1 MKTLRFI
8 FFIFLLL
15 IIVGCQNNKEEETLK
30 QVKSLIQ
37 SEQYEEALN
46 LLEEPLK
53 DKENKEAQS
62 LKEQI
67 SKIQEALKAED
78 QNEIDSA
85 ISLFEDL
92 KDNKNN
98 MDSIVSKSKQHIK
111 DLTDKKEYQREI
123 NTKLDHIEELIR
135 NQNFEEASSILVPLI
150 TEISTH
156 QYLKNEQAKA
166 KELSDKSNTAIAK
179 QKELNQQEE
188 LKKQE
193 EDKRV
198 QELKKQQENTPI
210 TLKQA
215 EQKAKEF
222 IKQTIGDNVD
232 AIVNESADA
241 HSERVAFFECNDEN
255 SDAYFCVYQRGSGS
269 SLDLYVE
276 KKSGKV
282 LRSGEYV
289 NSH

>member
-1 MKTLRFI
+1 MKTLKFI

-15 IIVGCQNNKEEETLK
+15 IIVGCQNSKEEEILK
-30 QVKSLIQ
+30 QVESLIQ
-37 SEQYEEALN
+37 SEQYEKAIN
-46 LLEEPLK
+46 LLEGPLK
-53 DKENKEAQS
+53 DKKNKEAQS

-67 SKIQEALKAED
+67 TKMQDALKAEN

-85 ISLFEDL
+85 ISIFKDL

-98 MDSIVSKSKQHIK
+98 MDSIVSKSNQHLK
-111 DLTDKKEYQREI
+111 DLNNKKEYQREI
-123 NTKLDHIEELIR
+123 NTRLDHIEELIH
-135 NQNFEEASSILVPLI
+135 NQNFEEASSILESLT
-150 TEISTH
+150 TEISTK

-166 KELSDKSNTAIAK
+166 KELTDKKNTTIAK
-179 QKELNQQEE
+179 QKELNQQE
-188 LKKQE
+188 
-193 EDKRV
+193 
-198 QELKKQQENTPI
+198 ELKKQQENTPI

-232 AIVNESADA
+232 AIINESANA
-241 HSERVAFFECNDEN
+241 NSERYAFFECNDEN
-255 SDAYFCVYQRGSGS
+255 SDVYFCVYQRGSGS

-282 LRSGEYV
+282 LRSSEYM

>member
-15 IIVGCQNNKEEETLK
+15 IIVGCENSKEEETLK

-37 SEQYEEALN
+37 SEQYEKALN

-67 SKIQEALKAED
+67 TKVQEALKAED

-92 KDNKNN
+92 KDNKKN
-98 MDSIVSKSKQHIK
+98 MDSIVSKSKQHLK
-111 DLTDKKEYQREI
+111 DLTAKKEYQREI
-123 NTKLDHIEELIR
+123 NTKLDHIEELIH
-135 NQNFEEASSILVPLI
+135 NQNFEEASSILEPLS

-156 QYLKNEQAKA
+156 QYLKNEQAEV
-166 KELSDKSNTAIAK
+166 KELTDKNNTAIAK
-179 QKELNQQEE
+179 QKELNQQE
-188 LKKQE
+188 KAKH
-193 EDKRV
+193 V
-198 QELKKQQENTPI
+198 QELKKQQENTAI

-232 AIVNESADA
+232 AIINESADA
-241 HSERVAFFECNDEN
+241 NSERVAFFECNDED
-255 SDAYFCVYQRGSGS
+255 SEAYFCVYQHGSGS

-276 KKSGKV
+276 KKGGKV